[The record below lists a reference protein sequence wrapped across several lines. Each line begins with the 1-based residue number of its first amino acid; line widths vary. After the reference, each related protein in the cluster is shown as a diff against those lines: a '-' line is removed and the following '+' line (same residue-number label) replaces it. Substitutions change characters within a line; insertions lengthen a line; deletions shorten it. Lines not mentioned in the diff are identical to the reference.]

1 MPVKGKTFPVREL
14 DQRCR
19 RPDDGGLSARVLIVD
34 DSPAFRD
41 AARELLEA
49 RGYVVVGEAADAAAA
64 VDAARRL
71 APDGVLLDVRLSGGS
86 GLDLAAELTRAHRD
100 LAILLVSADRHPP
113 SREQLAGS
121 GARGFLFKSQLVR
134 ANLADF
140 WPEP

>member
-1 MPVKGKTFPVREL
+1 MPVKGKTFHMREL
-14 DQRCR
+14 DHRCHK
-19 RPDDGGLSARVLIVD
+19 PDYGGVSARVLIVD

-49 RGYVVVGEAADAAAA
+49 RGYTVVGEAADAAAA